1 MNDIA
6 TFQLI
11 SFVIMFILIVCF
23 MIVIIVRQKIHNKN
37 APRIVTVATIRDKKI
52 FEYYTRERSGSGE
65 IMHKKVHH
73 LYYIIFSLEGGD
85 SIKLQVSKEQYN
97 KLKKNVTGKL
107 TFQGTQYIG
116 FEYV

>member
-11 SFVIMFILIVCF
+11 SFVIMFILVVCF

-37 APRIVTVATIRDKKI
+37 APRIVTVATIQDKKI
-52 FEYYTRERSGSGE
+52 FEYYTRERSASGM
-65 IMHKKVHH
+65 MHKEVHH

-97 KLKKNVTGKL
+97 KLKNNATGKL
-107 TFQGTQYIG
+107 TFQGTQYLG
-116 FEYV
+116 FKSV